1 VTEEIKVNENELE
14 KEEKEEIIEKIEDLE
29 SEKEVNNDINDENK
43 DELID
48 IKNQLDEKTKECNE
62 YLELLRR
69 TKAEFDN
76 YRRRT
81 QKEKETI
88 YDDGFADAIKNILPI
103 LDNLERAVISTE
115 ERTPLYEGVEMTL
128 KLFKDTLTKLGIEEI
143 PALNEK
149 FDPNF
154 HNAVMHIEDENL
166 EENVIVEVFQK
177 GYKYK
182 EKILRY
188 SMVKVA
194 N

>member
-1 VTEEIKVNENELE
+1 MTEEIKVNENELE

-88 YDDGFADAIKNILPI
+88 YEEGFADAIKNILPI